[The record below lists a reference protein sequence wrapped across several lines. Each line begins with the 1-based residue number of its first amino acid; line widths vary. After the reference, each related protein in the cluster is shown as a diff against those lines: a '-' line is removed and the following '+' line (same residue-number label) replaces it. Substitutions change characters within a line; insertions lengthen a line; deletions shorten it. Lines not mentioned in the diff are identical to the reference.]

1 MEKKFKKY
9 SLNELI
15 EKVDALRKH
24 DDFDLSTE
32 QDLVIGIMNLIS
44 IEEHLAFTY
53 NKTGKT
59 KYLSLL
65 QETREMRK
73 TLLKQVITEYEW
85 EVWCTC
91 KHLLST
97 SMRLME
103 VGTKQLGAWKMKES
117 EEFFQKSYDAYCM
130 FWSLVLDIG
139 WSEKVDTIRDRS
151 KNLDHALIGDVIDC
165 CKE

>member
-1 MEKKFKKY
+1 MTTKTKKY

-59 KYLSLL
+59 KYLNFL
-65 QETREMRK
+65 QEAREMRK
-73 TLLKQVITEYEW
+73 SLLKQVIKEYEG
-85 EVWCTC
+85 EIWCTC

-103 VGTKQLGAWKMKES
+103 VGTKQLGAGRLKES

-130 FWSLVLDIG
+130 FWALVLNIG
-139 WSEKVDTIRDRS
+139 GEGKIDDAKDRA
-151 KNLDHALIGDVIDC
+151 KKLDNVLIGDVIDC

>member
-1 MEKKFKKY
+1 MEKKVKKY

-32 QDLVIGIMNLIS
+32 QDLVIGVMNLIGA
-44 IEEHLAFTY
+44 EEHLAFTY

-59 KYLSLL
+59 KYLTML
-65 QETREMRK
+65 QEVREMRK
-73 TLLKQVITEYEW
+73 ALLKEVIKEYEG

-103 VGTKQLGAWKMKES
+103 VGTKQLGAGKMKES
-117 EEFFQKSYDAYCM
+117 EAFFQKSYDAYCM
-130 FWSLVLDIG
+130 FWALVLDIG
-139 WSEKVDTIRDRS
+139 TS
-151 KNLDHALIGDVIDC
+151 KTDDVKKRTERLDNALIGDVIDC

>member
-1 MEKKFKKY
+1 MDKKAKKY

-59 KYLSLL
+59 KYLTML
-65 QETREMRK
+65 QEVREMRK
-73 TLLKQVITEYEW
+73 TLLKQVIKEYEG

-103 VGTKQLGAWKMKES
+103 VGTKQLGAGRLKES

-130 FWSLVLDIG
+130 FWALVLDIG
-139 WSEKVDTIRDRS
+139 GSEKTDIVQDRV